1 MNTIDREVG
10 HLEARMDSVETE
22 IRALRHDVRDIRDA
36 IVSVKG
42 GWRMLVLT
50 VSIATAFGAF
60 AGKFLPVMLGKVP

>member
-1 MNTIDREVG
+1 MNNIDREVG

-42 GWRMLVLT
+42 GWRLFVLT
-50 VSIATAFGAF
+50 VSAATAFGAL
-60 AGKFLPVMLGKVP
+60 AGKYVPILLGKHL